1 MHFGLTIG
9 GVFMIVVIAVGF
21 FWLGKNKP
29 GLLGGVI

>member
-1 MHFGLTIG
+1 MSLSISGFFLLA
-9 GVFMIVVIAVGF
+9 VILVAG